1 MNRSLSFLALILL
14 FSCASRGP
22 ISDDLEV
29 GLTQEEA
36 ATRSAI
42 VSNVDYDLK
51 FILSGTQDLFRG
63 EVEIQ
68 FDLSAL
74 PRSDLFLDFEGGKIL
89 KLETN
94 GTASKITYDSRR
106 LRLRTR
112 ELKVG
117 RNTLFVNFERQHS
130 HDGSGFHRFE
140 DPSDKNVYV
149 YTDLEPFEANR
160 VFPCFDQPDL
170 KGRYRIRAQ
179 APKLWEVLTYALPET
194 VSEEAEERVW
204 NFPWSSRFSTYIFSL
219 HAGPY
224 RVWKSKSGKIP
235 LRLLARQSLA
245 DRVDADEWLKIT
257 REGLEF
263 FPAYF
268 GHEYPFVKY
277 DQILVPEFNAGAMEN
292 VAAVTFTEGYV
303 YRSKPTNEQREDRAS
318 VILHE
323 MAHMW
328 FGNLVTMRWW
338 DGLWLNES
346 FATYLATIALTR
358 ATEFKQAWA
367 TFYSDT
373 KNWAY
378 WSDELV
384 TTHPIQTP
392 VANTNEAFA
401 NFDGITYGKGAS
413 SLQQLH
419 YLIGE
424 EAFAKGLKIYFQR
437 HAYQNTE
444 LRDFMSALEE
454 SSGRSLKTWQQEWL
468 MTAGLNT
475 VRLEWACEGG
485 KLSKITVQQ
494 SAPADHPTLRE
505 HRARVA
511 FLSESRGSL
520 VVSSSE
526 VLTYQG
532 AQTEH
537 MLSRPVACP
546 VAAFPNFEDHDYSKV
561 LLDEKTLNVARTRLS
576 QVQDPLLRAMMAQ
589 SLWTMVRDGE
599 WDLLSYLKVIYT
611 YLPSEKVESNL
622 SPVVDTLGSASVY
635 LASARNLNPTDQEL
649 IASENALE
657 NFLGTRLRAARAGSD
672 NQAKYFGA
680 YVNVARSES
689 AQAVLRDWLA
699 AKKLPKGL
707 SLGQD
712 RLWRIVKRLSQV
724 GSPQVEGLIAAELK
738 REDND
743 FARKAALASEALR
756 PEPTV
761 KSSLWRRVLE
771 AKDSLDDQKQILRN
785 LFPETQ
791 ADLHEAHA
799 EEFFRILPGLVK
811 QRDEGFMGAFVRG
824 LVPATCRLA
833 SVERLKVF
841 LKKNASRLSHSIT
854 KDLRIALQEDE
865 RCVKILGNFASPQKL
880 ARKH

>member
-1 MNRSLSFLALILL
+1 
-14 FSCASRGP
+14 
-22 ISDDLEV
+22 V
-29 GLTQEEA
+29 GLTREEA
-36 ATRSAI
+36 AARSAL
-42 VSNVDYDLK
+42 VSKVDYDLK
-51 FILSGTQDLFRG
+51 FNLSGTEDLFRG

-74 PRSDLFLDFEGGKIL
+74 PKEDLFLDFEGGKIL

-94 GTASKITYDSRR
+94 GTASEVVYDSRR
-106 LRLRTR
+106 LTLKTR
-112 ELKVG
+112 ELKIG
-117 RNTLFVNFERQHS
+117 RNTLFLGFERPHS

-140 DPSDKNVYV
+140 DPSDKNIYL

-170 KGRYRIRAQ
+170 KGRYRIRATT
-179 APKLWEVLTYALPET
+179 PKLWEVVTYALPDT
-194 VSEEAEERVW
+194 LSEEGGERIW
-204 NFPWSSRFSTYIFSL
+204 NFPWSARFSTYIFSL

-263 FPAYF
+263 FPSYF

-277 DQILVPEFNAGAMEN
+277 DQILVPEFNSGAMEN
-292 VAAVTFTEGYV
+292 VAAVTFTENFV
-303 YRSKPTNEQREDRAS
+303 YRSKPTDEQREDRS
-318 VILHE
+318 NVILHE

-419 YLIGE
+419 FLIGE
-424 EAFAKGLKIYFQR
+424 EAFAKGLKIYFKR
-437 HAYQNTE
+437 HAFQNTE
-444 LRDFMSALEE
+444 LQDFMGALEE
-454 SSGRSLKTWQQEWL
+454 ASGRSLKTWQQDWL
-468 MTAGLNT
+468 MTAGLNS
-475 VRLEWACEGG
+475 VRLNWTCDAG
-485 KLSKITVQQ
+485 KLSKVSLEQ

-511 FLSESRGSL
+511 FLSESRGALS
-520 VVSSSE
+520 VSASE
-526 VLTYQG
+526 VLSYQG
-532 AQTEH
+532 AKTEH
-537 MLSRPVACP
+537 VLARPIACP

-561 LLDEKTLNVARTRLS
+561 LLDEKTLDVARTRLS

-589 SLWTMVRDGE
+589 SLWGMVRDGE
-599 WDLLSYLKVIYT
+599 WDLPSYLKVIYT
-611 YLPSEKVESNL
+611 YLPNEKVERNL
-622 SPVVDTLGSASVY
+622 SPVVDTLGSAGAY
-635 LASARNLNPTDQEL
+635 IASARNLNPADQEL
-649 IASENALE
+649 LASENALE
-657 NFLGTRLRAARAGSD
+657 NFLGARLRAARAGSD

-680 YVNVARSES
+680 YVNVARSAS
-689 AQAVLRDWLA
+689 AQAILRDWLRGQKVPA
-699 AKKLPKGL
+699 GL
-707 SLGQD
+707 NLGQD
-712 RLWRIVKRLSQV
+712 RLWRIVKRLAQV
-724 GSPQVEGLIAAELK
+724 GNPQVEELVAAELK

-756 PEPTV
+756 PDPAL
-761 KSSLWRRVLE
+761 KSALWKRVLE
-771 AKDSLDDQKQILRN
+771 GKDSLDDQKQILRN
-785 LFPETQ
+785 LFPEDQ
-791 ADLHEAHA
+791 ATLHEAHA
-799 EEFFRILPGLVK
+799 EEFFRILPGLAK
-811 QRDEGFMGAFVRG
+811 DRDEGFMGSFVRG
-824 LVPATCRLA
+824 LVPATCRPA
-833 SVERLKVF
+833 SVERLRIF

-865 RCVKILGNFASPQKL
+865 RCVKILENIASPQKL